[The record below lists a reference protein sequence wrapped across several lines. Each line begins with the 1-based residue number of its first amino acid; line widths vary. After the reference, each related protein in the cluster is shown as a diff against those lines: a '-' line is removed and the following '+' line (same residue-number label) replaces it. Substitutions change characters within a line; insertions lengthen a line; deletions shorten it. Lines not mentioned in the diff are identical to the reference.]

1 MRTVLI
7 CAALFAWLTPPA
19 RAETWLL
26 PRDGLTVHASHPVA
40 FAIYL
45 DADYA
50 GLPYDVDV
58 AVARDAAFTDVVA
71 RYEAEPVA
79 GFPAVYSATPAE
91 RDAWTSTPGTYYW
104 RASYGDET
112 YTPRSLTVVAAPPP
126 DPPAVV
132 APYVAP
138 PPPPPAAP
146 PSMAAGTAREL
157 VRRAIAVATHRVAR
171 GLVYRCV
178 GAPGAATCRPSWR
191 DARFRYRGTLTI
203 ATGAGGIAASFAG
216 TRSGGGRARRSVR
229 WSARV
234 PS

>member
-126 DPPAVV
+126 D
-132 APYVAP
+132 
-138 PPPPPAAP
+138 
-146 PSMAAGTAREL
+146 SAGRRRP
-157 VRRAIAVATHRVAR
+157 VRRAA
-171 GLVYRCV
+171 
-178 GAPGAATCRPSWR
+178 AATTGRAAFDGR
-191 DARFRYRGTLTI
+191 RH
-203 ATGAGGIAASFAG
+203 GAGARPA
-216 TRSGGGRARRSVR
+216 RDRGGDTPGRARPGLPVR
-229 WSARV
+229 RRPGRGDV
-234 PS
+234 PAVLA